1 MPYHSPQWDSRW
13 KALYR
18 AAIFGQNLSSAERLI
33 AEAEA
38 AAAIAIREKELAQRS
53 GPWADAEREGMND
66 ALYALK
72 ALRTAQTGSLA
83 A

>member
-13 KALYR
+13 QALYR

-33 AEAEA
+33 AEAEG
-38 AAAIAIREKELAQRS
+38 AIAIREEELAQSS
-53 GPWADAEREGMND
+53 GAWADAEREGMDD

-72 ALRTAQTGSLA
+72 ALRTAQPGSLA

>member
-1 MPYHSPQWDSRW
+1 MPYHSPRWDNRW
-13 KALYR
+13 QALYR
-18 AAIFGQNLSSAERLI
+18 VAIFGQNLSSAERLI
-33 AEAEA
+33 AEAES
-38 AAAIAIREKELAQRS
+38 AIAIREKELAQSS
-53 GPWADAEREGMND
+53 GAWADAEREGMDD

>member
-13 KALYR
+13 QALYR
-18 AAIFGQNLSSAERLI
+18 AAIFGQNLSHSERLI
-33 AEAEA
+33 AQAEA
-38 AAAIAIREKELAQRS
+38 AIAVRRNELAQSS
-53 GPWADAEREGMND
+53 GPWADAEREGMEE

-72 ALRTAQTGSLA
+72 ALRTAQDVSSA

>member
-1 MPYHSPQWDSRW
+1 MQYHSPQWDSRW
-13 KALYR
+13 QALYR

-38 AAAIAIREKELAQRS
+38 AITIREKELAQIS
-53 GPWADAEREGMND
+53 GAWADTEREGMDD

-72 ALRTAQTGSLA
+72 ALRTAQNVPSA

>member
-13 KALYR
+13 QALYR

-38 AAAIAIREKELAQRS
+38 AIAIREKELAQSS
-53 GPWADAEREGMND
+53 GPWAFFTVVPTTLCAGFQYRSEAER
-66 ALYALK
+66 
-72 ALRTAQTGSLA
+72 
-83 A
+83 